1 MVASDLYKK
10 KLDAQP
16 SSGVATPAGGH
27 DRGVESAEGGQRHWE
42 RHQPGKLAEH
52 DGGPLLGNFF
62 SEVIFFNKY
71 SVLQRKHPKICF
83 FKN

>member
-52 DGGPLLGNFF
+52 DGGPLLG
-62 SEVIFFNKY
+62 IFFFL
-71 SVLQRKHPKICF
+71 SDFLLQIQCVTKKTSENMF
-83 FKN
+83 F